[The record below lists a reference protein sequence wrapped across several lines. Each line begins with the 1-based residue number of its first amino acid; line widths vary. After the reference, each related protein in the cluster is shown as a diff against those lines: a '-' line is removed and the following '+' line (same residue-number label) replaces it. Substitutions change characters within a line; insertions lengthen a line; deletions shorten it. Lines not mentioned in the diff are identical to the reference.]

1 MKKTQYVL
9 IMLLMSYVLSACGGG
24 ESSPDF
30 LNEEPPISALK
41 PGLNNAVVN
50 SNFRGK
56 TKLEVYLPPKWNKDV
71 QTTYPVIFFLHGQG
85 GKQTDFFDTVGST
98 ELDKWINKG
107 ELPAFVFISIQSL
120 YVNGVEQQWSVSKNE
135 KFLTSDKE
143 SELRAYALKHFKAGD
158 SPEAEKIVKTSIHGF
173 SRGARGA
180 VHYAVKF
187 PQRFSS
193 AVSDA
198 FVSDYALG
206 EEKNNAL
213 KNKSQFLA
221 SGIKLRMSVGDRDS
235 FEERR
240 HVTLQMHNYLNSLG
254 LPHEYEVLTNASH
267 SLYTIWNSVTKPI
280 MINGLYELKYHA
292 KTWK

>member
-1 MKKTQYVL
+1 MKKILVVL

-24 ESSPDF
+24 ESSSGF

-41 PGLNNAVVN
+41 PGLNNAIVN
-50 SNFRGK
+50 SNFIGK

-71 QTTYPVIFFLHGQG
+71 QTKYPVIFFLHGQG
-85 GKQTDFFDTVGST
+85 GKQTDFFDTVDST

-107 ELPAFVFISIQSL
+107 ELPAFVFISIESL
-120 YVNGVEQQWSVSKNE
+120 YVNGVEQQWSVSNNE

-158 SPEAEKIVKTSIHGF
+158 SPEAEKVVKTSIHGF

-187 PQRFSS
+187 PKRFSS

-213 KNKSQFLA
+213 KSKSQFLA

-280 MINGLYELKYHA
+280 VINGLYELKYHA